1 MRKFII
7 LAIAL
12 VALAI
17 PTLALAGTTTVGE
30 CTFTT
35 NDKTKTMSLV
45 ADCST
50 DTTISV
56 TNGWTLDGKG
66 FTITAVDGTLG
77 RRSMAPR
84 SSRTSALR

>member
-12 VALAI
+12 AALAI
-17 PTLALAGTTTVGE
+17 PTLALAGTTTVG
-30 CTFTT
+30 CTFTP

-50 DTTISV
+50 ATTIGV
-56 TNGWTLDGKG
+56 ADGWTLDGKG
-66 FTITAVDGTLG
+66 FTITAVDVDAATAFIG
-77 RRSMAPR
+77 PR
-84 SSRTSALR
+84 SSRTTALR

>member
-7 LAIAL
+7 LAISL

-17 PTLALAGTTTVGE
+17 PTLALAGTTTVGN

-45 ADCST
+45 ADCTT
-50 DTTISV
+50 DTTINV
-56 TNGWTLDGKG
+56 PNGYTLDGKG
-66 FTITAVDGTLG
+66 YKITAVDAAYR
-77 RRSMAPR
+77 RRSTAR
-84 SSRTSALR
+84 SSRTTAPR